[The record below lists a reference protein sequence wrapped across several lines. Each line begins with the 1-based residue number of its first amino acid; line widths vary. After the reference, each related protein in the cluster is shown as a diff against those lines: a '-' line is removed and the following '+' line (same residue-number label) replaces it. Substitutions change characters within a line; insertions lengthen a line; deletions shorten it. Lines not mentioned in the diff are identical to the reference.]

1 MERWLNCGPVQR
13 RGGGNR
19 LYSLASL
26 DCRLNRIDF
35 QVGLAA
41 PTCVALDTLPCSP
54 VTIDFPGIYSL
65 VLWCLETISY
75 LQRSLFLPFY
85 HWEIEHWPKKRK
97 CGEPFRVLS
106 YKHRPMQTL
115 IRGKSHPG
123 SPLSSALISS
133 VEQCSLT
140 LQAELYFGK
149 SVLIKAHSHER
160 RTCLTD
166 QPVTD
171 RIWLTAGARQTLYF
185 EQNKLD
191 YWIKQQRNEHLNII
205 YIYLYDLLQPVNN
218 SHLFYCRF

>member
-1 MERWLNCGPVQR
+1 MRGLRHTALLSSYYRFSWNIFIGPLML
-13 RGGGNR
+13 GNH
-19 LYSLASL
+19 
-26 DCRLNRIDF
+26 F
-35 QVGLAA
+35 
-41 PTCVALDTLPCSP
+41 LPP
-54 VTIDFPGIYSL
+54 
-65 VLWCLETISY
+65 
-75 LQRSLFLPFY
+75 RSLFLPFY
-85 HWEIEHWPKKRK
+85 HWKIEQWPKKRK

-133 VEQCSLT
+133 VERCSLT

-171 RIWLTAGARQTLYF
+171 RIWLTAGTRQTLYF
-185 EQNKLD
+185 KQNKLD

-205 YIYLYDLLQPVNN
+205 YIYLYD
-218 SHLFYCRF
+218 